1 MPTMFQAPLVA
12 GSWDFRRCGAFPPQ
26 EELLG
31 CPFTS
36 GGFLGSSAGHTSF
49 DVPMEAL
56 PPFRSPVLKSTRLGL
71 RAADR
76 LSCQGVR
83 ADPLTSL
90 TSDGKSSPPPSSR

>member
-12 GSWDFRRCGAFPPQ
+12 GSWDFRRCGASPPQ

-49 DVPMEAL
+49 DVPVEADACTSAFPL
-56 PPFRSPVLKSTRLGL
+56 FRCSNP
-71 RAADR
+71 
-76 LSCQGVR
+76 QG
-83 ADPLTSL
+83 
-90 TSDGKSSPPPSSR
+90 